1 MHVLKITAPQGAGE
15 EVAKLALKVGIQEA
29 SVSEVY
35 VHGPNQQKD
44 SVEIETD
51 TPTAK
56 AFLDALL
63 TAKFFN
69 PEDFSISSQTVPSL
83 VSSSLISKLTRSF
96 NMPVTDVQQDLWL
109 RNQINP
115 AFLARASVSALL
127 VAYGLIQNDL
137 ITLIA
142 AFLFTPFLSQVLAIG
157 FGSVTR
163 EWRLAAQGALV
174 LSISTVITIIAGVIV
189 ASLTGGPLKFDN
201 FSSILVNFLISL
213 IVGVVAGLSTA
224 DISGRRELIAF
235 AAAAQFAVY
244 PAWLGIMFVLG
255 LPGAGVVTQR
265 IVTFLVNIG
274 TILVVSA
281 GVYFAMRYNGDAL
294 RSYLKTE

>member
-1 MHVLKITAPQGAGE
+1 MHVLKVTAPRGDGE
-15 EVAKLALKVGIQEA
+15 KVAKLALDIGIKEA

-69 PEDFSISSQTVPSL
+69 PENFSISSQTVPSL
-83 VSSSLISKLTRSF
+83 VSSSIISKLTRSF
-96 NMPVTDVQQDLWL
+96 HMPATDVQQDMWL

-115 AFLARASVSALL
+115 SYIARASVSALL

-142 AFLFTPFLSQVLAIG
+142 AFLFTPFLTQVLAIS
-157 FGSVTR
+157 FGGVTR
-163 EWRLAAQGALV
+163 EWRLAAQGALA
-174 LSISTVITIIAGVIV
+174 LATSTVIAVIAGVIV
-189 ASLTGGPLKFDN
+189 ASLTGGPLKYDS
-201 FSSILVNFLISL
+201 FSSILVNFLFSL
-213 IVGVVAGLSTA
+213 IIGVVAGLATA
-224 DISGRRELIAF
+224 DISGRRELIAM
-235 AAAAQFAVY
+235 AAAAQFSVY

-255 LPGAGVVTQR
+255 LPDAGIVTQR

-274 TILVVSA
+274 TILVTAAV
-281 GVYFAMRYNGDAL
+281 VYFAMRYSGDAL

>member
-1 MHVLKITAPQGAGE
+1 MHVLKVTAPRGDGE
-15 EVAKLALKVGIQEA
+15 KVAKLALDIGIKEA

-69 PEDFSISSQTVPSL
+69 PENFSISSQTVPSL
-83 VSSSLISKLTRSF
+83 VSSSIISKLTRSF
-96 NMPVTDVQQDLWL
+96 HMPATDVQQDMWL

-115 AFLARASVSALL
+115 SYIARASVSALL

-142 AFLFTPFLSQVLAIG
+142 AFLFTPFLAQVLAIS
-157 FGSVTR
+157 FGGVTR
-163 EWRLAAQGALV
+163 EWRLAAQGALA
-174 LSISTVITIIAGVIV
+174 LATSTVIAVIAGVIV
-189 ASLTGGPLKFDN
+189 ASLTGGPLKYDS
-201 FSSILVNFLISL
+201 FSSILVNFLFSL
-213 IVGVVAGLSTA
+213 IIGVVAGLATA
-224 DISGRRELIAF
+224 DISGRRELIAM
-235 AAAAQFAVY
+235 AAAAQFSVY

-255 LPGAGVVTQR
+255 LPDAGIVTQR

-274 TILVVSA
+274 TILVTAAV
-281 GVYFAMRYNGDAL
+281 VYFAMRYSGDAL